1 MDFRAGGIPSSGTR
15 DRRIA
20 VKRRLLLDSEVVEFL
35 ERLPSAI
42 RVAIWKRFGEIATA
56 PDRFEDYHEHDGTGR
71 VLPAHVFRGYAIL
84 FWDDLA
90 DRHLKILEVASAD
103 EASD

>member
-1 MDFRAGGIPSSGTR
+1 M
-15 DRRIA
+15 
-20 VKRRLLLDSEVVEFL
+20 KRRLLLDSEVVEFL
-35 ERLPSAI
+35 ERIPSAI
-42 RVAIWKRFGEIATA
+42 RTAMWKRFREIATA
-56 PDRFEDYHEHDGTGR
+56 PDRFEDYHEQDATGR
-71 VLPAHVFRGYAIL
+71 DLSAHVFRGYAIL